1 MARPGDVVRH
11 PAFGAQIRFLHT
23 SQNTDGQLL
32 RVEVTLPPRFS
43 MPEHIH
49 PRQEEQHEVV
59 AGTLQARVGGVQ
71 RDYVAGER
79 VIGPAN
85 VPHAWRNPSDRD
97 DLRLVSE
104 HRPVLHME
112 PMLESGFAIAGDL
125 WMDRRHAIEHLLRA
139 AILMD
144 EVKDD
149 FYFTGFSMRALMAV
163 FVALVPV
170 GRWFGY
176 RSDQVT
182 ARPTHASRGSAVAWA
197 TGLAVAGVAAM
208 ALAQAWR
215 RFRCRSQ
222 DDCFE
227 Q

>member
-1 MARPGDVVRH
+1 MARPRRRS
-11 PAFGAQIRFLHT
+11 QT
-23 SQNTDGQLL
+23 SCFRSSNPLPSNSQDTDGQLL

-59 AGTLQARVGGVQ
+59 AGTLQARGGGVQ

-112 PMLESGFAIAGDL
+112 QMLESGFAIAGDL
-125 WMDRRHAIEHLLRA
+125 WMDRRHAVEHLLRV

-163 FVALVPV
+163 FVALAPV

-182 ARPTHASRGSAVAWA
+182 ARPTYASRGSAVAWA
-197 TGLAVAGVAAM
+197 TGFGVGGVAAM
-208 ALAQAWR
+208 ALAQAR
-215 RFRCRSQ
+215 RRSR
-222 DDCFE
+222 
-227 Q
+227 